1 MSKLRR
7 LFTPVDIGFF
17 LDPKVQ
23 IMIRKLGHDAVTAYL
38 CLLDQMYYYK
48 DYHYAIPEACYGTIA
63 GILQMTELRLREII
77 VYLIGIEFLSVETDD
92 EGATYVYSPR
102 RRAQLMDMDQ
112 TALKRSEAGV
122 RGMQSRWSNREDY
135 ND

>member
-1 MSKLRR
+1 MSRLRKI
-7 LFTPVDIGFF
+7 FTPVDIGFF

-38 CLLDQMYYYK
+38 CMLDQMYYYK

-92 EGATYVYSPR
+92 EGAAYVYSPR
-102 RRAQLMDMDQ
+102 RRAQLMDMEE
-112 TALKRSEAGV
+112 TNEKRRISGIYGAEVKYGKEY
-122 RGMQSRWSNREDY
+122 R